1 VDGVAGLRAAGSRS
15 LALWATW
22 TAARMTTDSAAPAEP
37 DERGSAPRGAA
48 AVPVSAQAS
57 GTQGIAP
64 HAGPLP
70 GSPVPDTRDPASTDP
85 ASTDP
90 ASPDPASTL
99 PHSELDAGRQSGGHD
114 GDVPRWLRASA
125 GWAWRLLLIAALLYV
140 GGRVA
145 SKLYVVLVP
154 FAAAILLTALLQ
166 PLTARLRRAGLGTL
180 SATWCTLLLAFAVI
194 GGAVWLVTARVQAEY
209 PTLLVQV
216 RHTSNQIQ
224 HWLAGAPFHVR
235 TGNLAKL
242 SDNFVNYLSTHRST
256 LEGAALTGGRIVVEL
271 LAGIVL
277 CFFISFFLIK
287 DGERIWSWLVSG
299 FSANRRRRANV
310 AGRAA
315 WQAVVYYVRGT
326 IAVAAIHSLV
336 MGVTLTVIGSPLVA
350 PLALFMFVAAF
361 VPLAGVLIA
370 GTVAILI
377 VLAAKGLVTA
387 LIVLGV
393 MVVMNQLEGHLLQ
406 PQVVGKMVRLHPLA
420 VILVLAVAGVV
431 AGIAGAVVAVP
442 ITAALTSASRALRHD
457 SAGDA
462 DDAGQAATRA
472 VTQGD
477 GQALTQ
483 GDGQALTQG
492 DGQALTQGDGQVG
505 GQGATDTS
513 STGVA

>member
-1 VDGVAGLRAAGSRS
+1 M
-15 LALWATW
+15 T
-22 TAARMTTDSAAPAEP
+22 TAAVAPAEP
-37 DERGSAPRGAA
+37 NGRGSAAA
-48 AVPVSAQAS
+48 ETAGEAVPVSQ
-57 GTQGIAP
+57 
-64 HAGPLP
+64 
-70 GSPVPDTRDPASTDP
+70 GSPVPGSTVQGTTVQGTVTQ
-85 ASTDP
+85 A
-90 ASPDPASTL
+90 AHAQAAAQQGGAAQ
-99 PHSELDAGRQSGGHD
+99 AGAGPQGAAEAVGRGGHD
-114 GDVPRWLRASA
+114 GDVPRWLRTGA

-140 GGRVA
+140 AGRVA
-145 SKLYVVLVP
+145 SLLYLVIVP

-166 PLTARLRRAGLGTL
+166 PLTARLKRAGLGPL
-180 SATWCTLLLAFAVI
+180 SATWCTLLLAFVVI
-194 GGAVWLVTARVQAEY
+194 GAAVWLVTARVEAEY

-216 RHTSNQIQ
+216 RHTSTQIQ

-235 TGNLAKL
+235 TGNVEKI
-242 SDNFVNYLSTHRST
+242 SDNLVNYLRTHRST

-287 DGERIWSWLVSG
+287 DGDRIWSWLAGG
-299 FSANRRRRANV
+299 FSADRRRRADL
-310 AGRAA
+310 AGHAA

-326 IAVAAIHSLV
+326 IAIAAIHSVV

-377 VLAAKGLVTA
+377 VLAAKGLVAA

-420 VILVLAVAGVV
+420 VILVLAVAGVT

-442 ITAALTSASRALRHD
+442 ITAALTSASRALRRD
-457 SAGDA
+457 REGDA
-462 DDAGQAATRA
+462 QP
-472 VTQGD
+472 VTAPEAQG
-477 GQALTQ
+477 
-483 GDGQALTQG
+483 
-492 DGQALTQGDGQVG
+492 G
-505 GQGATDTS
+505 GQGGAQADGPGATDAS
-513 STGVA
+513 GSGVA